1 MRSENVLPPSEAEPL
16 CSWTSRAETHCL
28 RVNMVNPTEVKI
40 VPGFI
45 LSQQSQ
51 PRLGQKQYLDM
62 AADVPKWAREDR
74 PARGTLG
81 IAGLSGDKS
90 WFLRTQ
96 ARDQKCII
104 GPDAQL
110 KALIYRCFKLNVLR
124 RSHTDSFPLFV
135 IVSVISLHRSGKLQ
149 EISADYRNLKQIF

>member
-81 IAGLSGDKS
+81 IAGRSGDERS

-96 ARDQKCII
+96 GNRNAS
-104 GPDAQL
+104 L

-124 RSHTDSFPLFV
+124 RS
-135 IVSVISLHRSGKLQ
+135 VISLRQSGKLQ
-149 EISADYRNLKQIF
+149 EINADDRNLKQIF

>member
-1 MRSENVLPPSEAEPL
+1 MSSLLQAEPL

-51 PRLGQKQYLDM
+51 PPLGQKQYLDM
-62 AADVPKWAREDR
+62 AADVLKWAREDR

-81 IAGLSGDKS
+81 IAGLSGDERS
-90 WFLRTQ
+90 WFLRAQ
-96 ARDQKCII
+96 EREQKCIVCQ
-104 GPDAQL
+104 DAQL
-110 KALIYRCFKLNVLR
+110 KALIYRCFK
-124 RSHTDSFPLFV
+124 
-135 IVSVISLHRSGKLQ
+135 
-149 EISADYRNLKQIF
+149 